1 MIDTT
6 KTNEKATKK
15 QNKSGAELLID
26 ALKKQQVDMIFG
38 YPGGAVLPLYDAFY
52 DCDIP
57 HILTRHEQGAIH
69 AAEGYARVTG
79 KPGVVVVTSGPG
91 ATNVLTGIAD
101 AMSDSI
107 PLVIFT
113 GQVHTPGIGKDA
125 FQEADMIGLTIP
137 ITKYNYQV
145 RDVRDLPKIVNEAFH
160 IASTGRKGPVVVDI
174 PKDMGI
180 IQTESVRPD
189 TIDLPGYQPTY
200 SPNPLQLEKLMQS
213 LSAASKPLIL
223 AGAGVNHARAT
234 AELLEFAER
243 YQIPIV
249 NTLLGLGSF
258 PQSHDLFLGMGGMH
272 GSYAANMALTDCD
285 LLINFGS

>member
-1 MIDTT
+1 
-6 KTNEKATKK
+6 
-15 QNKSGAELLID
+15 
-26 ALKKQQVDMIFG
+26 
-38 YPGGAVLPLYDAFY
+38 
-52 DCDIP
+52 
-57 HILTRHEQGAIH
+57 
-69 AAEGYARVTG
+69 
-79 KPGVVVVTSGPG
+79 
-91 ATNVLTGIAD
+91 
-101 AMSDSI
+101 
-107 PLVIFT
+107 
-113 GQVHTPGIGKDA
+113 
-125 FQEADMIGLTIP
+125 
-137 ITKYNYQV
+137 
-145 RDVRDLPKIVNEAFH
+145 
-160 IASTGRKGPVVVDI
+160 
-174 PKDMGI
+174 MGI

-285 LLINFGS
+285 LLINFGSRFDDRLASAPKEFATKATIAHIDIDPAEIGKIIETQIPIVADINETLTQLLQMELPVHPDTSHWYKLNMTRKNRHPFNFDRTKKRKLNHSVLLS